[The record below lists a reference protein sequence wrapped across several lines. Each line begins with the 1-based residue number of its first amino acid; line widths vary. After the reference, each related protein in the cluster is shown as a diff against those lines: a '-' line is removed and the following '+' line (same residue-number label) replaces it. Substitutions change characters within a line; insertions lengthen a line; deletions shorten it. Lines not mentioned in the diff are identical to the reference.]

1 MKNYV
6 MALRYVTGLLAINMA
21 LTLVGFAQASQP
33 AGQPDAVKRMRP
45 SAGDPATVERM
56 VTEWTRAK
64 AFTKEYLDAMPADGI
79 TFTPSPDIRTFGQQM
94 LHLTSAHFGFA
105 SQAAGVKPP
114 AYDLRNLEKAKEYE
128 NKEALTKIVM
138 ESYDFIIEAVKNLDA
153 AKYGEKF
160 KLFGAFDTTRLM
172 AFDKAFEHQT
182 HHRGQTTI
190 YLRMKGVKP
199 PAEKLF

>member
-6 MALRYVTGLLAINMA
+6 TALRYFTGLMAINIA
-21 LTLVGFAQASQP
+21 VTLVGFAQA
-33 AGQPDAVKRMRP
+33 AQPDAAKRMRP

-79 TFTPSPDIRTFGQQM
+79 TYTPSPDIRTFGQQM
-94 LHLTSAHFGFA
+94 LHLTAAHFGFA
-105 SQAAGVKPP
+105 AQAAGMKPP

-138 ESYDFIIEAVKNLDA
+138 ESYDFIMEAIKNLDA
-153 AKYGEKF
+153 AKYGEKV
-160 KLFGAFDTTRLM
+160 KIFGQPEVSRLQ

>member
-1 MKNYV
+1 MKNFV
-6 MALRYVTGLLAINMA
+6 TATRYLTGLFAINLA
-21 LTLVGFAQASQP
+21 LTLVSFAQA
-33 AGQPDAVKRMRP
+33 AQPDAVKRMRP

-79 TFTPSPDIRTFGQQM
+79 TFKPSPDIRTFGQQM
-94 LHLTSAHFGFA
+94 LHLTAAHFGFA
-105 SQAAGVKPP
+105 AQAAGAKPP
-114 AYDLRNLEKAKEYE
+114 AYDLRNLEANKEYE

-138 ESYDFIIEAVKNLDA
+138 EGYDFIIEAIKGLDA
-153 AKYGEKF
+153 AKYGEKV
-160 KLFGAFDTTRLM
+160 KIFGQPEVTRLQ

-182 HHRGQTTI
+182 HHRGQATI
-190 YLRMKGVKP
+190 YLRMKGIKP

>member
-1 MKNYV
+1 MKNHFT
-6 MALRYVTGLLAINMA
+6 ALRYLAGIFAVQMA
-21 LTLVGFAQASQP
+21 LTLVGFAQA
-33 AGQPDAVKRMRP
+33 AQPDAAAKRMRP
-45 SAGDPATVERM
+45 AGDAATVERI
-56 VTEWTRAK
+56 VADWTRAK
-64 AFTKEYLDAMPADGI
+64 AFTKEYLDAMPADGV
-79 TFTPSPDIRTFGQQM
+79 TFKPSPDIRSFGQQM
-94 LHLTSAHFGFA
+94 LHFTSANFGFA
-105 SQAAGVKPP
+105 AQATDTKPP

-128 NKEALTKIVM
+128 DKAALTKIVM
-138 ESYDFIIEAVKNLDA
+138 ESYDFIIEAIKGLDA

-160 KLFGAFDTTRLM
+160 KLFGQAEVSRLQ

>member
-1 MKNYV
+1 MKNYLTG
-6 MALRYVTGLLAINMA
+6 LRYVTGLLAINMA
-21 LTLVGFAQASQP
+21 LTLVGFAQA
-33 AGQPDAVKRMRP
+33 AQPDAAKRMRP

-79 TFTPSPDIRTFGQQM
+79 TFKPSPDIRTFGQQM
-94 LHLTSAHFGFA
+94 LHLTAAHFGFA
-105 SQAAGVKPP
+105 AQAAGVKPP
-114 AYDLRNLEKAKEYE
+114 AYDLRNLEANMEYE

-138 ESYDFIIEAVKNLDA
+138 ESYDFIIEAIKGLDA
-153 AKYGEKF
+153 AKYGEKV
-160 KLFGAFDTTRLM
+160 KIFGQPEVSRLQ